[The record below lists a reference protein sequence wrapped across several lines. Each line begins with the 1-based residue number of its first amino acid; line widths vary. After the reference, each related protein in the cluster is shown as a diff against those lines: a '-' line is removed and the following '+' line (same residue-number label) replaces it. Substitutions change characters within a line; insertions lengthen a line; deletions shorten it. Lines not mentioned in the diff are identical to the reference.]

1 VFGKVLGG
9 GLPAAAFGGG
19 REAMERIA
27 PSGNVYQAGT
37 LSGNPLAVAAGLAT
51 LHELDAAAYERLT
64 VLTERLAGGFA
75 ELAADRPLQVAS
87 VPGLVTLFFSAVP
100 VTDFSAAASCD
111 LDTHAR
117 FCRAL
122 LDRGIYPPPSQF
134 EAWFISLA
142 HDEDAVDRTLAAAA
156 DSLAEALA

>member
-1 VFGKVLGG
+1 
-9 GLPAAAFGGG
+9 
-19 REAMERIA
+19 MERIA